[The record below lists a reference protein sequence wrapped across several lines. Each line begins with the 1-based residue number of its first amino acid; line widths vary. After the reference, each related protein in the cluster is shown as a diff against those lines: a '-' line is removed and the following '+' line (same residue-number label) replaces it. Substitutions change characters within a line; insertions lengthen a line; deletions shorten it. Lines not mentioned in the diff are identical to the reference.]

1 MKKYRKSLIIVIILG
16 CLLILKCLAG
26 IVIKNENL
34 NNSIDE
40 MQNVINNEIQF
51 YEMTE
56 EEIIELKTAK
66 IIEQNEIDEQ
76 NLEQEVE
83 DEGLYCCGRMLSICC
98 RWSVRLD

>member
-1 MKKYRKSLIIVIILG
+1 M
-16 CLLILKCLAG
+16 ILKCLAG

-56 EEIIELKTAK
+56 EEIIEFNGLFAK
-66 IIEQNEIDEQ
+66 IILDKNINSELRIMQNGKF
-76 NLEQEVE
+76 L
-83 DEGLYCCGRMLSICC
+83 
-98 RWSVRLD
+98 LDKNKLNMDSSEFEKYFDVN

>member
-1 MKKYRKSLIIVIILG
+1 MKKYKKSLIIVIILG

-51 YEMTE
+51 YEMT
-56 EEIIELKTAK
+56 
-66 IIEQNEIDEQ
+66 
-76 NLEQEVE
+76 
-83 DEGLYCCGRMLSICC
+83 
-98 RWSVRLD
+98 

>member
-1 MKKYRKSLIIVIILG
+1 M
-16 CLLILKCLAG
+16 ILKCLAG

-56 EEIIELKTAK
+56 EIIELKTAE
-66 IIEQNEIDEQ
+66 IIERNKIDEQ

-83 DEGLYCCGRMLSICC
+83 DEGFELQGDIAYEGDKARSWNVTLDILKQLIFKEQLSY
-98 RWSVRLD
+98 